1 MIETGAYAHQLAVP
15 WLGGWG
21 ACGVL
26 IDESTPAEVWQEY
39 EARKRALD
47 ATLYHRIAEL
57 HRKRDLAL
65 DVICEVL
72 GCGVAQS
79 DLTDA
84 QQRQQADAIARWR
97 PSTGC
102 TG

>member
-1 MIETGAYAHQLAVP
+1 
-15 WLGGWG
+15 
-21 ACGVL
+21 VL

-47 ATLYHRIAEL
+47 ATVSHRINEL

-65 DVICEVL
+65 DAICEAL
-72 GCGVAQS
+72 GCGIPRS

-84 QQRQQADAIARWR
+84 QQRQQAEAIARWR